1 MKKIKL
7 DNYEYQKSKLAD
19 LDVIID
25 DEGVIVFIAL
35 LYSIH
40 LKRTNEIY
48 LITRRDRRE
57 GYKTHFE
64 PSPVSYF
71 SAKSCISCLFRFVR
85 NIALALISTCATRTN
100 VIAA

>member
-7 DNYEYQKSKLAD
+7 DNYVYQKSKLAD

-40 LKRTNEIY
+40 LKS
-48 LITRRDRRE
+48 
-57 GYKTHFE
+57 K
-64 PSPVSYF
+64 
-71 SAKSCISCLFRFVR
+71 
-85 NIALALISTCATRTN
+85 
-100 VIAA
+100 